1 MFHFVCCSI
10 QDLYNLKRK
19 KDLDETKEF
28 LFTIHSQKKKKN
40 SMDKILNDIHIYS
53 KKKMKKFVPDFPNS
67 FQIHLNWISQWMMK
81 IIESTKWFVY
91 SIQFKCGCKWQKRFL
106 FLNSCNDVSK
116 LNIVNTS
123 NVCNHGHGQTKQ
135 HDIWPLF
142 VRNKS
147 FTIL

>member
-1 MFHFVCCSI
+1 MIYYLLTKYLLEFELF
-10 QDLYNLKRK
+10 QQLKQK
-19 KDLDETKEF
+19 P
-28 LFTIHSQKKKKN
+28 KKKRN
-40 SMDKILNDIHIYS
+40 FIGKINRWYVIMS
-53 KKKMKKFVPDFPNS
+53 SKKMFQKKKMKKFVPDFPNS

-135 HDIWPLF
+135 HNIWPLF